1 MSLSQP
7 SELSLVH
14 VAARVVPAKPSRPV
28 TSYEESTNLTR
39 HSSQPDP
46 QNSPKMPA
54 SCPELRQSEEA
65 SEEPRTASDLP
76 FDLSRSNRQL
86 TMMSA
91 TRPLDPAES
100 EQPLDL
106 RVEFKKRRTVEDENM
121 NLVTSP
127 NQMSQNM
134 TPVLRL
140 SLHQERSPSQ
150 PLPSPS
156 SSSARSESP
165 TSSERAT
172 KRPLE
177 CPLNFSFTEPSSI
190 SHKAPVPLLY
200 PRPLAPASLLYAR
213 MSKEMQYPSLISRPS
228 PTSPQYP
235 LLHLPGSPY
244 SYPFIRAYPGLTGP
258 PRHPALYEALSDHR
272 LSEVSP
278 TPGSL
283 SHHSK
288 PRERYCCKFCGKVF
302 PRSANLTRHLRTH
315 TGEQPYKCK
324 FCERS
329 FSISSNLQRHVRN
342 IHNKEKPYKCRL
354 CDRAFGQQTNLDR
367 HLKKHENDGP
377 TILDSGTRRLLLPK
391 PAQETWRSPLPPPL
405 TPIRPSLV
413 SAADFSPLSAV
424 FGASSFPS
432 LDYGRT
438 VSPDT
443 SAASEKPEEGE
454 VEDEEEEE
462 EEEEEEDIDVENE
475 DEEENDDDGDNT
487 RRVSCEVTITP
498 APLPA
503 GNNSATN
510 GSENILEV

>member
-1 MSLSQP
+1 MSFSQP
-7 SELSLVH
+7 SDLSLVH
-14 VAARVVPAKPSRPV
+14 VAARVVPAKPTRPA
-28 TSYEESTNLTR
+28 TSYEESTVLPR
-39 HSSQPDP
+39 HSSQPEP
-46 QNSPKMPA
+46 QNSPKMAA
-54 SCPELRQSEEA
+54 SCPDLRQSEEPS
-65 SEEPRTASDLP
+65 SEEPRTASVLP
-76 FDLSRSNRQL
+76 FDLSRSYRQQ
-86 TMMSA
+86 TMISA

-121 NLVTSP
+121 NIVTSP
-127 NQMSQNM
+127 NQMSPSK
-134 TPVLRL
+134 TPVLRS

-165 TSSERAT
+165 SSSERVT
-172 KRPLE
+172 RRPSD
-177 CPLNFSFTEPSSI
+177 CPLNFSFPDPSSV

-200 PRPLAPASLLYAR
+200 PRPLAPASFIYAR
-213 MSKEMQYPSLISRPS
+213 VSKEMQYPSLISRPS
-228 PTSPQYP
+228 PTNPQYP
-235 LLHLPGSPY
+235 LLHLPGNPY
-244 SYPFIRAYPGLTGP
+244 SYPFMRACQALTGP
-258 PRHPALYEALSDHR
+258 PRYTALYEALSDHR
-272 LSEVSP
+272 LSEAA
-278 TPGSL
+278 TTTGSM

-342 IHNKEKPYKCRL
+342 IHNKEKPYKCSL

-377 TILDSGTRRLLLPK
+377 TILDGAPRRLLLPK
-391 PAQETWRSPLPPPL
+391 PQERWRSSLPPPL

-413 SAADFSPLSAV
+413 SAADFSPLAAA
-424 FGASSFPS
+424 FTASSFSS
-432 LDYGRT
+432 LQYNRT

-443 SAASEKPEEGE
+443 SAALDKQ
-454 VEDEEEEE
+454 EEEEA
-462 EEEEEEDIDVENE
+462 EEEEEDIDVENE
-475 DEEENDDDGDNT
+475 DEEEIEEDGDDT
-487 RRVSCEVTITP
+487 RQVSCEVTITP

-503 GNNSATN
+503 EKKSPANS
-510 GSENILEV
+510 SENILEV